1 MKPLS
6 DTLKHVFLGS
16 SETLPYLSKKSI
28 PSYLDD
34 THECQLVSVLQEH
47 KETIGLA
54 IVDIKGISPS
64 MVMHRIHLEKNAN
77 VSHES

>member
-1 MKPLS
+1 LS

-16 SETLPYLSKKSI
+16 SETLPISI